1 MSWPRGRTFPR
12 IVSLIA
18 LAPVTFSSLFLII
31 EFPNTS
37 RWSGLALVLFGVFAW
52 IGLSYFRYRVHDLFI
67 LTACVLGGITI
78 VTTVAARFSGGG
90 IEFFFVLAA
99 LVVGLTAGAALW
111 LKRVAQEWEEAA

>member
-1 MSWPRGRTFPR
+1 MPKIMVVPSQTDTLSFV
-12 IVSLIA
+12 ILMLLTV
-18 LAPVTFSSLFLII
+18 
-31 EFPNTS
+31 
-37 RWSGLALVLFGVFAW
+37 VLFGVFAW